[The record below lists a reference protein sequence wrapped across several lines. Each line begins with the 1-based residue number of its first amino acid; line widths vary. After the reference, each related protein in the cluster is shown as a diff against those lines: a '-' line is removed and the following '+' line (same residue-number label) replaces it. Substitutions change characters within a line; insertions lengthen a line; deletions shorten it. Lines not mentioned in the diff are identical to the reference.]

1 MGRDLELVWPQWYV
15 IRCPVRACTS
25 SFAQP
30 LSSCP
35 SSQLWFLLVLRFLQP
50 PSCPHA
56 QTKSRLTVGLEDS
69 EDLVSGNALD
79 LGDTVR
85 VTENDTDL
93 GWGETSS
100 GELEDL
106 VGDLLRGGLGPRRLR
121 TTVRESRGAHTLSFR
136 VHSGGQQVPVRR
148 EAEQHTVPFWLAIR

>member
-1 MGRDLELVWPQWYV
+1 MLSAAPCERAHPLPSKLYP
-15 IRCPVRACTS
+15 PVHLASCH
-25 SFAQP
+25 
-30 LSSCP
+30 SCP
-35 SSQLWFLLVLRFLQP
+35 FCA
-50 PSCPHA
+50 PSHIPHA

-106 VGDLLRGGLGPRRLR
+106 VGNLLRGGLGPRRLR
-121 TTVRESRGAHTLSFR
+121 TTVRESRSAHTLSFR
-136 VHSGGQQVPVRR
+136 VHSGGQQVLKRRAVR
-148 EAEQHTVPFWLAIR
+148 QHTVPFWLAIR